1 MYKRQESLGLTFP
14 FFFGSGY
21 SDDEKQS
28 IADLQTLRVAFPKYM
43 ERPPLYATGTLVN
56 GTHSY
61 PLEIAENINEIE
73 LKTLRDRMVREFSNS
88 LLRVAAKKGL
98 EYSARKQNEWLGFAV
113 GIANSLTEK
122 ADTRNWQT
130 LPYSI
135 SYTRLPLSTGTN
147 NLTLRLNARNGS
159 QHTEQFS
166 IEGGGRK
173 TRFHVFQTMDS
184 RQ

>member
-1 MYKRQESLGLTFP
+1 
-14 FFFGSGY
+14 
-21 SDDEKQS
+21 
-28 IADLQTLRVAFPKYM
+28 
-43 ERPPLYATGTLVN
+43 PLYATGTLVSDN
-56 GTHSY
+56 HSY
-61 PLEIAENINEIE
+61 PLELAENINEIAF
-73 LKTLRDRMVREFSNS
+73 KTLRDRMVREFSNS

-135 SYTRLPLSTGTN
+135 SYTRLPLSAGTN